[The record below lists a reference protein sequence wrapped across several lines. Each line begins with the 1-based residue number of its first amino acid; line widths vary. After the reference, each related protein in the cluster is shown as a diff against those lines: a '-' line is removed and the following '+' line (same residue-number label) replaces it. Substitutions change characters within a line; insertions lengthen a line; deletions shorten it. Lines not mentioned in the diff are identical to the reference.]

1 MIDAG
6 QEQTDIIVN
15 SVTKKAA
22 GPPPSGPAVHMG
34 VIGHA

>member
-15 SVTKKAA
+15 SVTKKRQVHLRA
-22 GPPPSGPAVHMG
+22 GLPFIWG
-34 VIGHA
+34 